1 MLNDGTDSQIFTVNR
16 DIEPKQSS
24 CLVLFTY
31 YGEYT
36 DKDLARALFTKQKKH
51 VNPVSRLKLVNWC

>member
-36 DKDLARALFTKQKKH
+36 DKDLARALFTKQK
-51 VNPVSRLKLVNWC
+51 NPCELCISQLVFKV